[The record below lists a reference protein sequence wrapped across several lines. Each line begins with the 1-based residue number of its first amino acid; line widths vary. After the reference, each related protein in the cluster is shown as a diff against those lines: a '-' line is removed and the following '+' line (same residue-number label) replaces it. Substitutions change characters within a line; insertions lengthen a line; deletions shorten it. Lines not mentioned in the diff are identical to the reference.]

1 MTTSEPR
8 ATGEAPVASQAGA
21 LPATVPGLVLRPI
34 HRPEDHAR
42 LAAVN
47 NADRLSAG
55 SRYVITAESFGSFL
69 DHLVNCDPADDLR
82 LAEIDGQEV
91 GYVRVEWADEVRG
104 DRAHYSVVFAD
115 PAAPEATW
123 AALLDWAEARHVD
136 IATARPTERPRVL
149 AATIFGRNDGRAA
162 VLRARGYEPVRVDF
176 EMVRPTLDDIP
187 DLPLPARIEVRPVR
201 PEHLRAIFEAEVE
214 AFRGHWGASNSDSSN
229 ERWEEFRTDPLN
241 DTSLW
246 QVAWEGGQVVG
257 MVRPFI
263 NPAEN
268 AEGGVRRGWC
278 ENISVR
284 GQWRGRGVA
293 SALIARALVALRE
306 RGMTEAALGV
316 DSQNETG
323 ALRLYERMG
332 FREVM
337 RETQWRRPFEL
348 SASGPGDV
356 P

>member
-1 MTTSEPR
+1 MATMESR
-8 ATGEAPVASQAGA
+8 ATGMP
-21 LPATVPGLVLRPI
+21 PATIPGLVLRPI

-47 NADRLSAG
+47 NADRLAAG
-55 SRYVITAESFGSFL
+55 SRFVLTAESFGSFL
-69 DHLVNCDPADDLR
+69 DHLVNCDPAHDLR
-82 LAEIDGQEV
+82 LAEVDGQPA
-91 GYVRVEWADEVRG
+91 GYVRVAWADELRG
-104 DRAHYSVVFAD
+104 ERVHYSIVFAD
-115 PAAPEATW
+115 PVAPAATW
-123 AALLDWAEARHVD
+123 TVMLDWAEARHAA
-136 IATARPTERPRVL
+136 IAAGRPTDRPRVL
-149 AATIFGRNDGRAA
+149 AATVFGRNEPRAA
-162 VLRARGYEPVRVDF
+162 VLRARGYEHVRTDF

-187 DLPLPARIEVRPVR
+187 DLPLPAGIEVRPVR

-214 AFRGHWGASNSDSSN
+214 AFRGHWGASDSDSSD
-229 ERWEEFRTDPLN
+229 ERWEEFRADPLN

-268 AEGGVRRGWC
+268 AEGDVRRGWC

-284 GQWRGRGVA
+284 APWRGRGVA
-293 SALIARALVALRE
+293 SALITRALSALRD
-306 RGMTEAALGV
+306 RGMNEAALGV

-332 FREVM
+332 FREVT
-337 RETQWRRPFEL
+337 RETQWRRPFTPPADERG
-348 SASGPGDV
+348 AAP
-356 P
+356 